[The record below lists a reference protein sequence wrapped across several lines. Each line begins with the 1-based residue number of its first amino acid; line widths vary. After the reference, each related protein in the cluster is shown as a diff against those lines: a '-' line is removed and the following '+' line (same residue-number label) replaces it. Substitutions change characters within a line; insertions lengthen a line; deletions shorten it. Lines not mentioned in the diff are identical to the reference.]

1 MIDVIATRNWIIA
14 QIAAADTTKLLK
26 RVGKYA
32 GQVDAALLTGD
43 VRPLEATAAPSVLVS
58 YGEIMEPIVRGHLK
72 KILKA
77 CHAWDMFCIGKSAG
91 AHADDAAEERAIT
104 IFQTILHPIFE
115 GVHFDACSFKDTDGT
130 IYQLPSCEFSLVTQ
144 RLAIT
149 LPGTAVYHV
158 QYEMHS

>member
-1 MIDVIATRNWIIA
+1 MA
-14 QIAAADTTKLLK
+14 QITAGDTNKYLK
-26 RVGKYA
+26 KVLKYA

-43 VRPLEATAAPSVLVS
+43 IRPLEATVAPSVLVS
-58 YGEIMEPIVRGHLK
+58 YGEIVEPILRGHLRK
-72 KILKA
+72 VLKA
-77 CHAWDMFCIGKSAG
+77 NHAWDMFCVGKSAG
-91 AHADDAAEERAIT
+91 AHADDVAEERAIT

-130 IYQLPSCEFSLVTQ
+130 TYQLPSCEFSLVTQ

-158 QYEMHS
+158 QYAMCT